1 MNMTPVC
8 VDDADVPRILMC
20 CVASSKCFRRLEVPS
35 VSCLDCDQE
44 DEERRVRGFQRLEAR
59 AVTIATSESERFL
72 LQQDYS
78 YHDIERLKFCDR

>member
-1 MNMTPVC
+1 MTPVS

-20 CVASSKCFRRLEVPS
+20 CVASSKCFRRLD
-35 VSCLDCDQE
+35 CLDCDQE
-44 DEERRVRGFQRLEAR
+44 DAERRVTGFQRLEAR